1 MRMGLFIKFCMLQDQ
16 LAIMVNSKMVLIR
29 LYRIAG
35 WHWRSYHYAV
45 MHMRNKNSN
54 IQGRSPSVVK
64 VFTIA
69 KGTALKETKSAT
81 MNVFRKKLFSF

>member
-1 MRMGLFIKFCMLQDQ
+1 MLQVQ
-16 LAIMVNSKMVLIR
+16 LALMVNSKMALIR

-45 MHMRNKNSN
+45 THMRNKNYSN

-64 VFTIA
+64 VFTIP

-81 MNVFRKKLFSF
+81 MNIFRKKIFSF